1 MSTQENLNAS
11 GITKAELETTDNAI
25 VLAAGAYLVSQ
36 LGMSLINTI
45 IGTVPERNGDILNT
59 DTVEE
64 LALAEFQRRIIAK
77 GGSQ

>member
-11 GITKAELETTDNAI
+11 GITKSELETTDNTI
-25 VLAAGAYLVSQ
+25 VLASAAYLVSQ

-59 DTVEE
+59 NTVEE

-77 GGSQ
+77 GGA